1 MNISNRHLGSLYW
14 SDRFQND
21 GFRAVRSWP
30 FVCGTSTI
38 TKSHLASGGVA
49 PLDKTVTY
57 GTVTNIPGETT
68 KCWITKNLG
77 ASQQA
82 TIVSD
87 ASEASAGWY
96 WQFNR
101 KQGYQYTTS
110 RTPGIAWDLTNDNLS
125 ATWEAAKDPCTLEL
139 GTGWR
144 IPTKTEWTNVDGSS
158 GGNWTDW
165 NGPFGSALKL
175 HAAGYLSPSGGS
187 LNTRGS
193 YGNYWSSSQLSATLG
208 WNLYFYSGSSLMG
221 NSTKAIGFSLRCLRD

>member
-1 MNISNRHLGSLYW
+1 
-14 SDRFQND
+14 
-21 GFRAVRSWP
+21 
-30 FVCGTSTI
+30 VCGTSTI

-49 PLDKTVTY
+49 PVDKTVTY

-144 IPTKTEWTNVDGSS
+144 IPTKTEW
-158 GGNWTDW
+158 
-165 NGPFGSALKL
+165 PFWFGVKTPCCRLPL
-175 HAAGYLSPSGGS
+175 HQRWFAEHSRLLRQLLEQFAAQRYPWREPVLLQWQQHRGQQRQGHRVLPPLSQR
-187 LNTRGS
+187 L
-193 YGNYWSSSQLSATLG
+193 
-208 WNLYFYSGSSLMG
+208 
-221 NSTKAIGFSLRCLRD
+221 I